1 MLPLSRHA
9 AGADTFVTVRRESGR
24 LWCGCACALS
34 RFLGSRRWARID
46 GGLQLLRAHP
56 QRRSSVEVEIA
67 RRSLGHVLYTAVCIS
82 PLPTTRLGACGCW
95 ERRPRPGVGCL
106 HGQKRS
112 KTQCTHTRNF
122 VHFKLHSISSHR
134 GLSHAHSELDPAE
147 TPRAWHT
154 RVTCCRA
161 LVPHAAS
168 VVRIVSRSPTQSLH
182 VKSLSS
188 FACLALL
195 SPACLPRVDAVA
207 QLAERAAAHASAGSV
222 VRTRKTFLIANSRN
236 GESTNHYQSATHS
249 AAAASM
255 ISPARCDSG

>member
-182 VKSLSS
+182 VQPFFFRLPCAAFTCLPASRRRSRPARRARGSPCLRRLSS
-188 FACLALL
+188 PHAKNL
-195 SPACLPRVDAVA
+195 SHRQLKERREHEPLPVCHSLCGRCIDDLPRS
-207 QLAERAAAHASAGSV
+207 L
-222 VRTRKTFLIANSRN
+222 
-236 GESTNHYQSATHS
+236 
-249 AAAASM
+249 
-255 ISPARCDSG
+255 

>member
-1 MLPLSRHA
+1 MEVCNFFGRTRRGARASRWRSRAGRSGTRVALQCASLASAHHA
-9 AGADTFVTVRRESGR
+9 TRRVW
-24 LWCGCACALS
+24 L
-34 RFLGSRRWARID
+34 LGETAPAWRGLFAWA
-46 GGLQLLRAHP
+46 QMK
-56 QRRSSVEVEIA
+56 QN
-67 RRSLGHVLYTAVCIS
+67 AV
-82 PLPTTRLGACGCW
+82 
-95 ERRPRPGVGCL
+95 
-106 HGQKRS
+106 
-112 KTQCTHTRNF
+112 HTPRNF
-122 VHFKLHSISSHR
+122 VHFKLHSLISSHR